1 VYKRI
6 LVPLDGSTFAEA
18 ALPLALGLTRK
29 TNASLHLISV
39 VEPIPA
45 FAYAEWEPA
54 ALDWSTQYLDSVGQ
68 RLSDSAG
75 GEVTTA
81 VHTGRVVETLH
92 EQVRAL
98 GIDLVVMATHGR
110 GAFSRAWLGSVADAL
125 MREAETPVLFVHPKE
140 GEAPPPVP
148 QEDFETLLIP
158 LDGSALSESAL
169 EHATEFGELF
179 GSAYH
184 LTRVVAYP
192 LEIASPYLPHT
203 IQMNAD
209 ILAEAKQGAADYL
222 EEKAEQMRKRGLRVT
237 ASVAVDPQAAHGIL
251 SEAEAVGSDL
261 VAMATHGRSGVSRV
275 VLGSAADKVL
285 RGTHVPVLLYRPPKS
300 PAKG

>member
-1 VYKRI
+1 MYKQI

-18 ALPLALGLTRK
+18 ALPLALALTRK
-29 TNASLHLISV
+29 TEADLHLISV

-54 ALDWSTQYLDSVGQ
+54 ALDWSTKYLDSVVE
-68 RLSDSAG
+68 RISERAG
-75 GEVTTA
+75 GNVSAA
-81 VHTGRVVETLH
+81 VHSGRVIETLH
-92 EQVRAL
+92 EQSEKL

-110 GAFSRAWLGSVADAL
+110 GVLSRAWLGSVADAL
-125 MREAETPVLFVHPKE
+125 MREAGTPVLFVRPEE
-140 GEAPPPVP
+140 GEAPEPEPS
-148 QEDFETLLIP
+148 EDFRTLFIP
-158 LDGSALSESAL
+158 LDGSELSESAL

-184 LTRVVAYP
+184 LTRIVAYP

-203 IQMNAD
+203 VQMNAE
-209 ILAEAKQGAADYL
+209 ILGEAKAQAAEYL
-222 EEKAEQMRKRGLRVT
+222 EEHAERMRSRGLRVT

-251 SEAEAVGSDL
+251 TEAEAVGSDMI
-261 VAMATHGRSGVSRV
+261 AMATHGRGGVSRV

-300 PAKG
+300 PA

>member
-1 VYKRI
+1 MYKRI

-18 ALPLALGLTRK
+18 SLPLALGLTHK
-29 TNASLHLISV
+29 TNAGLHLISV

-54 ALDWSTQYLDSVGQ
+54 ALDWSTKYLDSVAD
-68 RLSDSAG
+68 RIADSAG
-75 GEVTTA
+75 GELTTS

-92 EQVRAL
+92 EQVRERGA
-98 GIDLVVMATHGR
+98 DLVVMATHGR
-110 GAFSRAWLGSVADAL
+110 GALTRAWLGSVADAF
-125 MREAETPVLFVHPKE
+125 MREAEVPVLFVRPEE
-140 GEAPPPVP
+140 GEAPEPEPSEGFKTV
-148 QEDFETLLIP
+148 LVP
-158 LDGSALSESAL
+158 LDGSELSEGAL

-203 IQMNAD
+203 VQMNAEV
-209 ILAEAKQGAADYL
+209 LSEAKENAAQYL
-222 EEKAEQMRKRGLRVT
+222 EEHAERMRRRGLRVT
-237 ASVAVDPQAAHGIL
+237 VSVAVEPQAAHGIL
-251 SEAEAVGSDL
+251 SEAEAVGADL
-261 VAMATHGRSGVSRV
+261 IAMSTHGRSGMSRV

-285 RGTHVPVLLYRPPKS
+285 RGTHHPVLLYRPPKA
-300 PAKG
+300 PA

>member
-1 VYKRI
+1 MYKHI

-18 ALPLALGLTRK
+18 ALPLALALTRK
-29 TNASLHLISV
+29 TGADLHLVSV

-54 ALDWSTQYLDSVGQ
+54 ALDWSTQYLDSVAE
-68 RLSDSAG
+68 RVSDGAG
-75 GEVTTA
+75 GAVTTA
-81 VHTGRVVETLH
+81 VHSGRVVETLH
-92 EQVRAL
+92 EQSEAL

-110 GAFSRAWLGSVADAL
+110 GALSRAWLGSVADAL
-125 MREAETPVLFVHPKE
+125 KREAETPVLFVRPEE
-140 GEAPPPVP
+140 GEAPAPEPSD
-148 QEDFETLLIP
+148 DFATLLVP
-158 LDGSALSESAL
+158 LDGSELSESAL

-203 IQMNAD
+203 VQMNAEV
-209 ILAEAKQGAADYL
+209 LAEAKANAAEYL
-222 EEKAEQMRKRGLRVT
+222 EDHAERMRRRGLRVT
-237 ASVAVDPQAAHGIL
+237 VSVAVDPQAAHGVL
-251 SEAEAVGSDL
+251 TEAEEVGADL
-261 VAMATHGRSGVSRV
+261 IAMATHGRGGVSRV

-285 RGTHVPVLLYRPPKS
+285 RGTHLPVLLYRPSKK
-300 PAKG
+300 PAQG